1 MTSPTLLALKIGEAK
16 ECEWLLAN
24 RRGKKKTDSL
34 LEAPEKNT
42 T

>member
-24 RRGKKKTDSL
+24 RRGKKKQILS
-34 LEAPEKNT
+34 
-42 T
+42 